1 MLKVGQVKEIYEMKG
16 AGRSIRGIA
25 EDLGVARNTVR
36 RYLKSPEAMR
46 PRQRARRTSK
56 LDSYTEYVDR
66 RLDDGL
72 ENCVVLHR
80 ELQALGYDG
89 GYSILKSYVSPRRRR
104 RQPEAT
110 MRFETAPGE
119 QAQVDWGSLAY
130 LDEDGKKRRIWVFV
144 MTLGWSRACYVELVR
159 RADTAAFIQ
168 CHVNAFEYLGGVPQ
182 RCLYDNAKV
191 VALGRDEEKQPI
203 WNQRMLDFAMRVGFE
218 TRLCQPYRAQTK
230 GKVESGVKYVK
241 GNMWPSIRFT
251 DDADVNRQGLEW
263 CDSVANRR
271 IHGTTHRVPWE
282 MLAEER
288 AHLGRLP
295 GRASLAPYLREDRK
309 VARDGFVSWE
319 GSRYGVHWKWVG
331 RIVQVGQRQGTVE
344 IWVGDERIA
353 VHPRAQRL
361 GQRFILPG
369 QWQGL
374 ARGDGRP
381 RPEAMAVQIPVGDV
395 ERRSLDVYELAAVGG
410 GR

>member
-46 PRQRARRTSK
+46 PRQRARWTSK

-191 VALGRDEEKQPI
+191 VTLGRDEEKQPI